1 MCTVMHIPPD
11 IAFWLQ
17 RNLAIIC
24 EDDVSIAYV
33 SSGVIASIPDRT
45 EARWQLSVDMLYR
58 LIKCELISVL
68 NFADCTDIPSFFSEI
83 QSHGP
88 DFDDQGAY
96 VWMAIQIY
104 GTDKLEV
111 LMKSHLRGTVA
122 GLGRLEPCFHQR
134 ARTSFCGQR
143 RAVVGE
149 AAAADHACW
158 RRERTSGLIP
168 LLAPTALSTGR
179 RSSR

>member
-1 MCTVMHIPPD
+1 MHIPPD
-11 IAFWLQ
+11 IALWLQ
-17 RNLAIIC
+17 RNLVILC
-24 EDDVSIAYV
+24 EDDVSLAYV

-45 EARWQLSVDMLYR
+45 ETRWQLSVDTIYR

-96 VWMAIQIY
+96 AWMAMQIC

-111 LMKSHLRGTVA
+111 LMKGHFGELSQAWDALNPAFINALEQVFADNGVPWSEKPLLPITPVAAENALRG
-122 GLGRLEPCFHQR
+122 
-134 ARTSFCGQR
+134 
-143 RAVVGE
+143 
-149 AAAADHACW
+149 
-158 RRERTSGLIP
+158 
-168 LLAPTALSTGR
+168 
-179 RSSR
+179 

>member
-111 LMKSHLRGTVA
+111 LMKSHFGELSRAWDALNPVFINA
-122 GLGRLEPCFHQR
+122 LERVF
-134 ARTSFCGQR
+134 
-143 RAVVGE
+143 
-149 AAAADHACW
+149 ADNGVPW
-158 RRERTSGLIP
+158 SEKP
-168 LLAPTALSTGR
+168 LLPITPAGAESAPPV
-179 RSSR
+179 